1 MKDSTLE
8 IPKERIMSKI
18 FLIRGKKVMI
28 DRDLAELY
36 NVSTKVLNQAV
47 RRNIN
52 RFPADFMFQLSLY
65 ESEVWGSKIS
75 SIASRSQI
83 VTLKR
88 ARGKNIKYLPYVF
101 TEQGVA
107 MLSSVLKSQKAIEV
121 NIQIIR
127 TFTQLRELLSTH
139 KDLREKIEKLE
150 EKYDGK
156 IKEIFD
162 SIKYLL
168 LEDEKPKEPMGF
180 V

>member
-1 MKDSTLE
+1 M
-8 IPKERIMSKI
+8 PKERIISRI

-36 NVSTKVLNQAV
+36 NVPIKALNQAV
-47 RRNIN
+47 RRNLK
-52 RFPADFMFQLSLY
+52 RFPTDFMFQLNAH
-65 ESEVWGSKIS
+65 EANVWKSHIETS
-75 SIASRSQI
+75 NLRSQF
-83 VTLKR
+83 VTLSLPH
-88 ARGKNIKYLPYVF
+88 GKHRKYSPYVF

-180 V
+180 VS